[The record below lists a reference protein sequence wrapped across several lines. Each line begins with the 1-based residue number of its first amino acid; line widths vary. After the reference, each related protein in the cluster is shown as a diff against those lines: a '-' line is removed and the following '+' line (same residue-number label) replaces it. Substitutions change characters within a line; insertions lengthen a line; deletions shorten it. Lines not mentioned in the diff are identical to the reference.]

1 MPSTGPG
8 VLKYASPPLLL
19 AKVTNMKHTLQSGV
33 SLIEVLITMVLVA
46 ITLLGLMGIQA
57 RSLTYQV
64 DSLNGRAASDLLAQF
79 KERLSANHLSYMNGA
94 ATGYS
99 VTVNPSDDPSSVPPP
114 PPACNPCTENDEISQ
129 REIALWFAEVRRRL
143 PAPALLMQ
151 PLTATSA
158 TEGLN
163 ITLGWLDS
171 ENINNG
177 VATGCEDIATI
188 AQDARYRCITV
199 TVFPG

>member
-1 MPSTGPG
+1 MP
-8 VLKYASPPLLL
+8 KYADPPLPL
-19 AKVTNMKHTLQSGV
+19 AKVTNMKYSLQSGV
-33 SLIEVLITMVLVA
+33 SLIEVLVTMVLVA
-46 ITLLGLMGIQA
+46 VTLLGLMGIQA
-57 RSLTYQV
+57 RSLTYQA

-94 ATGYS
+94 ATDYS
-99 VTVNPSDDPSSVPPP
+99 VTVNPADDPSLVPPP
-114 PPACNPCTENDEISQ
+114 PPTCDPCTATDDIAQ

-151 PLTATSA
+151 PLTAASA

-171 ENINNG
+171 EDVSGGGN
-177 VATGCEDIATI
+177 TGCGAIEAIA
-188 AQDARYRCITV
+188 DDDRYRCITV

>member
-8 VLKYASPPLLL
+8 VLKYADPPLLL
-19 AKVTNMKHTLQSGV
+19 AKVTNMKYSLQSGV
-33 SLIEVLITMVLVA
+33 SLIEVLVTMVLVA
-46 ITLLGLMGIQA
+46 VTLLGLMGIQA

-94 ATGYS
+94 ATTYKIS
-99 VTVNPSDDPSSVPPP
+99 VAPGDEAPAPPT
-114 PPACNPCTENDEISQ
+114 CEGSCTDADEIAQ
-129 REIALWFAEVRRRL
+129 RELAFWYAEVQRRL
-143 PAPALLMQ
+143 PAPALRMQ
-151 PLTATSA
+151 PLTANSA

-171 ENINNG
+171 EDVSEG
-177 VATGCEDIATI
+177 RDTGCDVIEAIA
-188 AQDARYRCITV
+188 DDDRYRCITV